1 MTPKVKLFQTSF
13 GLKVPCVGTE
23 VIEPDKLHQPPM
35 RLVVAVPTESG
46 EYPVVVFQHGFCMAN
61 GFYTQLFEH
70 IASYGY
76 IVVAPQVVTTEED
89 ATKEIQEVAEVVNW
103 LPGNLSEVVT
113 KAVAPEAV
121 VTPALDKLV
130 LAGHSRGA
138 KVAFALALD
147 LVSKIRLKVSGL
159 VALDPVDGVSEPTN
173 PPIVQEGCDHCR
185 DLQFPV
191 LIEGTGY
198 PLPKCPWW
206 FPGAQAQLVRYRHQA
221 FYDCI
226 SSPKLYL
233 FVASEFGH
241 LDFLDDSVD
250 LLSKAICQSGA
261 SKRCLRNFTGKLFVA
276 FLEETFHGKGE
287 RMNRILQHWQE
298 ECIKL
303 EEPQTF
309 TRPPALVALSRL

>member
-1 MTPKVKLFQTSF
+1 MTPKVKIFQTSF
-13 GLKVPCVGTE
+13 DPKVPCFGTE
-23 VIEPDKLHQPPM
+23 VIEPDKLHQPPL

-46 EYPVVVFQHGFCMAN
+46 EYPVVVFQHGFGLAN

-76 IVVAPQVVTTEED
+76 IVVAPQAVTLEQD

-113 KAVAPEAV
+113 KAVAPAAV

-147 LVSKIRLKVSGL
+147 LVSKICLKVSGL

-198 PLPKCPWW
+198 PLYKGFWW
-206 FPGAQAQLVRYRHQA
+206 LPGAHELVRYRYQA

-241 LDFLDDSVD
+241 LDFLDDSVVWSNF
-250 LLSKAICQSGA
+250 LCKSGA
-261 SKRCLRNFTGKLFVA
+261 SKKYLRNFTGNLFVA